1 MENKKYFLSRV
12 CSTEEYVEVYFCYI
26 EIENLEQFREDL
38 KRMRTVFSDA
48 QLINPISSIDFPEP
62 DSVKT
67 FYLGSDEND
76 FLEDLFEQHEKVQ
89 NGCFL
94 ELSEQISAVFLDD
107 NECEASINEYKIR
120 FVDEN
125 WAFFVGKYKHFYG
138 EVETD
143 AICRDLINGDQS
155 ECEQTNGDYKFS
167 CSVCGSENVSGKCW
181 ANPNTD
187 EVIDYISD
195 EEDDNFC
202 EDCGKAVTLMTVD
215 IETRKPIV
223 S

>member
-12 CSTEEYVEVYFCYI
+12 SSTEEYVEVYFCYI
-26 EIENLEQFREDL
+26 EIENLKKFLLDL
-38 KRMRTVFSDA
+38 KKMKKVFSDA
-48 QLINPISSIDFPEP
+48 QLITPISSMDFPEP

-67 FYLGSDEND
+67 FYLNSDEND

-89 NGCFL
+89 NRCFV
-94 ELSEQISAVFLDD
+94 ELSEQISADFLDD

-120 FVDEN
+120 FIDEN
-125 WAFFVGKYKHFYG
+125 WACFVGKYKHFYG

-143 AICRDLINGDQS
+143 AICRDLLSGDQP
-155 ECEQTNGDYKFS
+155 ECEKTNGDYKFS
-167 CSVCGSENVSGKCW
+167 CSVCGSENVAGKCW

-187 EVIDYISD
+187 EVIDYISS
-195 EEDDNFC
+195 ESQDNYC
-202 EDCGKAVTLMTVD
+202 EDCGKAVTLMTLD
-215 IETRKPIV
+215 IETRITLA

>member
-1 MENKKYFLSRV
+1 MENKKYYLSRV
-12 CSTEEYVEVYFCYI
+12 SSTEEYVEVYFCYI
-26 EIENLEQFREDL
+26 EIENLKKFQCDL
-38 KRMRTVFSDA
+38 RKMGKVFSNA
-48 QLINPISSIDFPEP
+48 QDVTPISSMDFPES

-67 FYLGSDEND
+67 FYLNSDEND
-76 FLEDLFEQHEKVQ
+76 FLEDLIEKHEKVQ
-89 NGCFL
+89 NRCFV
-94 ELSEQISAVFLDD
+94 ELSEQISADFLDE

-120 FVDEN
+120 FIDET

-143 AICRDLINGDQS
+143 AICRDLLLGDQS
-155 ECEQTNGDYKFS
+155 EEVQINGDYNFS
-167 CSVCGSENVSGKCW
+167 CSVCGSENVSGRCW

-202 EDCGKAVTLMTVD
+202 ENCGKVVVLTNVEIPT
-215 IETRKPIV
+215 
-223 S
+223 